1 MSRAD
6 RAVSRWKERL
16 TPITVNGLRTFV
28 LDEGEGDPVVF
39 LHGIPTS
46 SFLWRDVVPIVAL
59 EHRCIAPDLLGFGFA
74 DRPDKA
80 DLSPAGQ
87 AAFLTGLLDA
97 LDIER
102 VALVGHD
109 YGALVACEFLARA
122 PERVS
127 AMVVTNTSV
136 WLDDWKSSSL
146 SPLRLISTPVIGKVA
161 TAAARPFML
170 KQAFRFY
177 TEETDRLTDEV
188 MAVYWQPFT
197 DGFWDVLRR
206 LNEVDGMTSTEF
218 HRWREALY
226 NFTGPGLV
234 AWGANDPT
242 FPPNRGA
249 EIGKLLHDSRTDI
262 FEHAN
267 HFIQEDRPE
276 ALGRLIVAF
285 LNGSLLR

>member
-1 MSRAD
+1 
-6 RAVSRWKERL
+6 
-16 TPITVNGLRTFV
+16 
-28 LDEGEGDPVVF
+28 
-39 LHGIPTS
+39 
-46 SFLWRDVVPIVAL
+46 
-59 EHRCIAPDLLGFGFA
+59 
-74 DRPDKA
+74 
-80 DLSPAGQ
+80 
-87 AAFLTGLLDA
+87 
-97 LDIER
+97 
-102 VALVGHD
+102 
-109 YGALVACEFLARA
+109 
-122 PERVS
+122 
-127 AMVVTNTSV
+127 
-136 WLDDWKSSSL
+136 
-146 SPLRLISTPVIGKVA
+146 
-161 TAAARPFML
+161 
-170 KQAFRFY
+170 
-177 TEETDRLTDEV
+177 

-206 LNEVDGMTSTEF
+206 LNEVDGMTSPEF

>member
-1 MSRAD
+1 MSRSD
-6 RAVSRWKERL
+6 LAVSRWKERL

-28 LDEGEGDPVVF
+28 LDEGVGDPVVF

-46 SFLWRDVVPIVAL
+46 SFLWRDVVPVVAL
-59 EHRCIAPDLLGFGFA
+59 ERRCIVPDLLGFGLA
-74 DRPDKA
+74 DRPDTA
-80 DLSPAGQ
+80 DLSPDGQ
-87 AAFLTGLLDA
+87 AAFLTGVLDA
-97 LDIER
+97 LGAER

-109 YGALVACEFLARA
+109 YGALVACEFLARS

-146 SPLRLISTPVIGKVA
+146 SPLRMINAPVVGKIA
-161 TAAARPFML
+161 TFAARPFML

-177 TEETDRLTDEV
+177 VDEVDRLTDEV
-188 MAVYWQPFT
+188 MAVYWHPFT
-197 DGFWDVLRR
+197 DGFWNVLRR
-206 LNEVDGMTSTEF
+206 LNEIDGMTSGEF

-226 NFTGPGLV
+226 NFQGPGLV

-267 HFIQEDRPE
+267 HFLPVDRPD